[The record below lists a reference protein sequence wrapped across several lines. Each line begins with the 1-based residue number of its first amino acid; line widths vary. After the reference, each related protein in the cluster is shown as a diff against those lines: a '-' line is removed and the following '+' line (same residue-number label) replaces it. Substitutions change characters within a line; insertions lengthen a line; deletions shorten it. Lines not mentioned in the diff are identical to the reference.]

1 MKTIFD
7 FGMYDASDTLYY
19 LENGYNVIAVE
30 ANPSLVESARSR
42 LGSYVDAGSLTLIN
56 RAISSDN
63 GNVELTICGADL
75 GSSSV
80 YRAKVTA
87 RSPLGTCTVPGITTQ
102 EIFERY
108 GIPFYLKVDIEG
120 ADKLTVL
127 ALSPR
132 TKPPYLSFEIN
143 EEIEEMIDHV
153 AAIGFCKFKIVNQ
166 LTFRE
171 LSNQTNLRDRCS
183 RSIVRL
189 LGYAEPQYIRRNG
202 RYFKIGHSS
211 GPAPW
216 CSDGQWS
223 SREDILKRWMSSRPL
238 CNGNVWYDLHAA

>member
-1 MKTIFD
+1 MKTVFD

-30 ANPSLVESARSR
+30 ANPSLVDSARSR
-42 LGSYVDAGSLTLIN
+42 LAAYVNAGSLTLIN
-56 RAISSDN
+56 RAISLDSND
-63 GNVELTICGADL
+63 VELVVCGADL

-80 YRAKVTA
+80 YSDSVAS
-87 RSPLGTCTVPGITTQ
+87 RSPLGTWRVPGITTE

-108 GIPFYLKVDIEG
+108 GVPFYLKVDIEG

-127 ALSPR
+127 ALSSR
-132 TKPPYLSFEIN
+132 TKPQYLSFEIS
-143 EEIEEMIDHV
+143 EQLDQLIDHV

-171 LSNQTNLRDRCS
+171 LSNQSNLRDRWA
-183 RSIVRL
+183 RRIIRL
-189 LGYAEPQYIRRNG
+189 LGYAEPQYIRWNG
-202 RYFKIGHSS
+202 RYFKVGHSS

-238 CNGNVWYDLHAA
+238 RNGNAWYDLHAA